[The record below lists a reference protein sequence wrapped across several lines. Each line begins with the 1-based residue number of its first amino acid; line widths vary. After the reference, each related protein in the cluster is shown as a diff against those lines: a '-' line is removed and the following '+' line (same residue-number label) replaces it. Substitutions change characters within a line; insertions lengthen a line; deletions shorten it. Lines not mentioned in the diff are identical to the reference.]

1 MEREKMID
9 AIVGYAEQHGMG
21 PNGLL
26 QFVGDVTGTYLEI
39 AAGESY
45 GDTFSRLCPSEL
57 ESVYEVVLAHN
68 SREPQSVA
76 S

>member
-9 AIVGYAEQHGMG
+9 AIIAYAEEHAMG
-21 PNGLL
+21 PNLLL
-26 QFVGDVTGTYLEI
+26 QFVGDVTGTYLDIEF
-39 AAGESY
+39 GESY

-57 ESVYEVVLAHN
+57 ELVHDVVATHN
-68 SREPQSVA
+68 SWESRRA